1 MILGIIYLIVAEKLA
16 EWIKWGTDCM
26 NFTVWN
32 KKNCKIHTI
41 RTRKLF
47 LKDGNR
53 YLLRVRI
60 LP

>member
-16 EWIKWGTDCM
+16 EWIKMGYGLYE
-26 NFTVWN
+26 FTVWN

>member
-1 MILGIIYLIVAEKLA
+1 
-16 EWIKWGTDCM
+16 M

-53 YLLRVRI
+53 YLL
-60 LP
+60 LYESTYFYK

>member
-16 EWIKWGTDCM
+16 EWIKMGYGLYE
-26 NFTVWN
+26 FYSWN